1 LVSSEALGFEP
12 PPKSDPK
19 DNGEEEELSSEA
31 DGLVVEVF
39 ELELGDE
46 TWVGVMDVV
55 VSLLEEEELTM
66 ADELVEEAADGN
78 DEDVVTGVVVEVSDE
93 GVLEC
98 LLRALCK
105 TSPRS
110 RGLTA
115 SLADFLT

>member
-1 LVSSEALGFEP
+1 VGFEP

-19 DNGEEEELSSEA
+19 DNGEEGELSSED
-31 DGLVVEVF
+31 DGLVV

-46 TWVGVMDVV
+46 VGVGVMDVV

-66 ADELVEEAADGN
+66 ADELVEEAADAK
-78 DEDVVTGVVVEVSDE
+78 DEDVVTAVVVEVSDE

-98 LLRALCK
+98 LSRALCK
-105 TSPRS
+105 TSPRP

-115 SLADFLT
+115 SLPDFLTLSCG